1 LSFRRCNFR
10 AFERLKGD
18 TRGYA
23 LEHFRYSKVVVSGVP
38 TSFASKSIKKSE
50 PSEPIDLVKA
60 RYEHANYVWQISQL
74 VKDVVY
80 MQEDE
85 NYPDCVFVEDPAFV
99 FNGTA
104 LIMKLGHPSRV
115 GESQNINQVLESMD
129 LQTVQ
134 LSKLSP
140 TATMDG
146 GDVLF
151 TGKEFLIGLSART
164 NKVIHLS
171 LLHSSPPAIIPFKR
185 TLGILTQL
193 NV

>member
-1 LSFRRCNFR
+1 MRATALSFRRCRFGTSG
-10 AFERLKGD
+10 RLKGD
-18 TRGYA
+18 A
-23 LEHFRYSKVVVSGVP
+23 LEHFYYSKLIVSGVP
-38 TSFASKSIKKSE
+38 TSFASKSIRKNE

-60 RYEHANYVWQISQL
+60 RYEHANYVWQINQL
-74 VKDVVY
+74 VKDIVY
-80 MQEDE
+80 VQEDE
-85 NYPDCVFVEDPAFV
+85 NYPDCVFVEDPAVV

-115 GESQNINQVLESMD
+115 GESQNMKCVLESLD
-129 LQTVQ
+129 LHIVE

-164 NKVIHLS
+164 NKVALCSCITMHIGTDNAFGA
-171 LLHSSPPAIIPFKR
+171 HI
-185 TLGILTQL
+185 
-193 NV
+193 

>member
-1 LSFRRCNFR
+1 MLLSRKILNRFPFRRSHFGTSKN
-10 AFERLKGD
+10 LKGD
-18 TRGYA
+18 IDARGDG
-23 LEHFRYSKVVVSGVP
+23 LERFLYSKVIVSGVP
-38 TSFASKSIKKSE
+38 TSFASKSIRKCE

-60 RYEHANYVWQISQL
+60 RYEHAHYVWQINRL

-80 MQEDE
+80 VQEDE
-85 NYPDCVFVEDPAFV
+85 NYPDCVFVEDPAVV

-115 GESQNINQVLESMD
+115 GESQNIKQVLES
-129 LQTVQ
+129 LNLHIVE
-134 LSKLSP
+134 LSNLCP

-164 NKVIHLS
+164 NKVMIHCIAL
-171 LLHSSPPAIIPFKR
+171 
-185 TLGILTQL
+185 
-193 NV
+193 